1 MPLNIGPRCGPWIND
16 ILISEH
22 TGPSL
27 GPRQKRELAK
37 SSNFPP
43 ADPGPGGGWRELGPA
58 TSADKLHQNLS
69 PTLMSHVV
77 MSLHFTGQGS
87 TDHVLPFGQS

>member
-1 MPLNIGPRCGPWIND
+1 MPLNIGPRCGPGIND

-43 ADPGPGGGWRELGPA
+43 ADPRPGWRELGPD
-58 TSADKLHQNLS
+58 TSADKLHQNFS
-69 PTLMSHVV
+69 STQMSQVV
-77 MSLHFTGQGS
+77 MSRHLTGQGS
-87 TDHVLPFGQS
+87 TGHVLPFG